1 MLNLTPIK
9 MRLIEGTAGPDDVAA
24 LVGEVEGLRK
34 TLELSQG
41 ICRIVGIEVE
51 RLHKELH
58 GKNTVHLHPWEE

>member
-1 MLNLTPIK
+1 MLDLTAIK
-9 MRLIEGTAGPDDVAA
+9 MRLINDATGPDDVAA
-24 LVGEVEGLRK
+24 LIGEVEGLRR

-58 GKNTVHLHPWEE
+58 GKNTVHRHPCGE